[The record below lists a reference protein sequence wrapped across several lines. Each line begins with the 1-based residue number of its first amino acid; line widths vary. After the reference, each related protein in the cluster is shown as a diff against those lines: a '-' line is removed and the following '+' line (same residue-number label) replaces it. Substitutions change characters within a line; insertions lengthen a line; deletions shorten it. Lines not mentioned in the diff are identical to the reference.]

1 MLQNK
6 YRLITF
12 AKNSNVAC
20 VGRPIDPP
28 PPLFSHWSKPLKEN
42 KDQLKE
48 EKDKA
53 KSDLDKVQKE
63 NVVLE
68 EECTKLRS
76 QLSEAES
83 KIQVLTDHQL
93 GEIRLNRFVRKNWG
107 LGIFLYFI

>member
-1 MLQNK
+1 MFELKVKLRNNGWDKRELAKVKKEKGALQ
-6 YRLITF
+6 
-12 AKNSNVAC
+12 
-20 VGRPIDPP
+20 
-28 PPLFSHWSKPLKEN
+28 
-42 KDQLKE
+42 
-48 EKDKA
+48 
-53 KSDLDKVQKE
+53 
-63 NVVLE
+63 

>member
-1 MLQNK
+1 MCWETYQ
-6 YRLITF
+6 
-12 AKNSNVAC
+12 
-20 VGRPIDPP
+20 PP

>member
-1 MLQNK
+1 VFELKVKLRNNGWDKRELAKVKKEKGALQ
-6 YRLITF
+6 
-12 AKNSNVAC
+12 
-20 VGRPIDPP
+20 
-28 PPLFSHWSKPLKEN
+28 
-42 KDQLKE
+42 
-48 EKDKA
+48 
-53 KSDLDKVQKE
+53 
-63 NVVLE
+63 